1 MALRGTR
8 ASPWTTAVAAINASL
23 GTIGRPEESD
33 FGWGNSTFVSEM
45 LRTVKM
51 ANPAQPKLSERAG

>member
-1 MALRGTR
+1 M
-8 ASPWTTAVAAINASL
+8 AAINASL
-23 GTIGRPEESD
+23 GTIGRPEEND